1 MAWKVGVAE
10 IDITPPV
17 GVWLTGYAARTHPCT
32 DIHDDLL
39 AQALVVE
46 NSDGERAALVSI
58 DLIALTNEQVS
69 QIRRLVRQWTGIPP
83 HRLLLNCSHTHSAPA
98 IGELAAP
105 WMGIPDNAYLDV
117 VVRKVATVVKMASE
131 RLREGNLLC
140 GNAECHIGINRRQK
154 TPQGI
159 VLGQNPEGVTDSR
172 VDVLAVTAPNGNLCA
187 IAFAYACH
195 PVVLGDNN
203 YAVSADYVGAAR
215 TVLRRALGIPALFL
229 QGCAGNINP
238 RQRGTFTIAQQ
249 VGTALAAS
257 VLSAITHATPLD
269 DETMDSAMAAVKL
282 PLQSPPEPRWLRQ
295 WHREQLA
302 RARDAEKAGRRGEAR
317 WRRCEAEW
325 ATKVLRALQDDAL
338 PTHEPITLQVLRLG
352 NLAFA
357 AMACEPFI
365 EIGLTLRQQSPFG
378 FTIPLGYTNGCIGY
392 LPTAAAYDEGGYEVQ
407 TAFKFYGRL
416 LMHRPESERLV
427 TDWLLRQ
434 LNRMKGGEK
443 G

>member
-10 IDITPPV
+10 VDITPPV

-46 NSDGERAALVSI
+46 NSEGERAALVSI

-98 IGELAAP
+98 VGELAAP

-140 GNAECHIGINRRQK
+140 GNAKCHIGINRRQK

-159 VLGQNPEGVTDSR
+159 VLGQNPEGVTDPR

-203 YAVSADYVGAAR
+203 YAVSADYVGVAR

-238 RQRGTFTIAQQ
+238 RQRGTFAIAEKL
-249 VGTALAAS
+249 GRELAGS
-257 VLSAITHATPLD
+257 VLIALGSAAPMDDDRLDGAT
-269 DETMDSAMAAVKL
+269 AIIKL
-282 PLQSPPEPRWLRQ
+282 PLQSPPDAHTLRRWRQ
-295 WHREQLA
+295 EHLA
-302 RARDAEKAGRRGEAR
+302 RAREAEKAGRRGEAR
-317 WRRCEAEW
+317 WRHCEAEW
-325 ATKVLRALQDDAL
+325 AEKVLKAIRAKTL
-338 PTHEPITLQVLRLG
+338 PAYEPIALQVLRLG
-352 NLAFA
+352 DVAFA
-357 AMACEPFI
+357 AMASETFA
-365 EIGLTLRQQSPFG
+365 EIGLALRQQSSFAT
-378 FTIPLGYTNGCIGY
+378 TIPLGYTNGCIGY
-392 LPTAAAYDEGGYEVQ
+392 LPTAAAYEEGGYEVA

-434 LNRMKGGEK
+434 LNRVKGGEK